1 MNILREISIAA
12 LLIGLP
18 MLAAAQAPA
27 VQIPPVQTPRVP
39 TATNP
44 PATITVEAEHSSL
57 VIESGTGRVIAL
69 KAPATNVFVADP
81 KVAEVRPASASSL
94 FVFGVGA
101 GHTTV
106 AALDN
111 DGHPIAQY
119 DVTVQ
124 PSAFGASQAQSTIAR
139 MVPGS
144 RVQVQAQSKG
154 LLLSGFVSNA
164 ADSAQA
170 LAIAKGY
177 VGEGQA
183 VENQLGVQA
192 PVQVSLEVRVAQIS
206 RQVVQNLGVN
216 WGALGNIGRIGTIVP
231 ALSLA
236 TGAIGIGAG
245 AAANALTPSPTGAG
259 VGFNG
264 VIDALA
270 QDNLARILAE
280 PTLTVMSG
288 QPASFLVGGE
298 FPIPV
303 GGQNGS
309 VTVAF
314 KNFGVMLA
322 FVPTVFSDGRISI
335 HVAPEVSNTSNANS
349 VSVSVGGSAFVI
361 PSLVVSRA
369 ETTVELGSGQ
379 TFAIAGLLQ
388 DTIQHNPSSIPLLG
402 DVPIIGAIFRDDK
415 FNRQQTELVILVTPY
430 IVRPVDNR
438 AVLHLPDEDYSA
450 PSNIERLLYLRQ
462 VGESQTRVPVR
473 LPGNAGFIVQ

>member
-1 MNILREISIAA
+1 MNVLREISIAA
-12 LLIGLP
+12 LLIGMP
-18 MLAAAQAPA
+18 MLAAAQTPA
-27 VQIPPVQTPRVP
+27 AGPV
-39 TATNP
+39 A
-44 PATITVEAEHSSL
+44 AASAAEHVSL

-69 KAPATNVFVADP
+69 QAPAANIFVADP

-94 FVFGVGA
+94 FIFGVGA

-111 DGHPIAQY
+111 AGHPIAQY
-119 DVTVQ
+119 DITVQ
-124 PSAFGASQAQSTIAR
+124 PSAFGASQAQATIAR
-139 MVPGS
+139 MVSGS

-154 LLLSGFVSNA
+154 LLLSGLVSSA

-170 LAIAKGY
+170 VAIAKGY
-177 VGEGQA
+177 VGENQI

-192 PVQVSLEVRVAQIS
+192 PIQVSLEVRVAQVS
-206 RQVVQNLGVN
+206 RQVVLNLGVN
-216 WGALGNIGRIGTIVP
+216 WGALGNVGRIGTIAP

-236 TGAIGIGAG
+236 TGAVGIGAG
-245 AAANALTPSPTGAG
+245 AAAPLAAGAG

-264 VIDALA
+264 IIDALA

-303 GGQNGS
+303 GGTNGS

-335 HVAPEVSNTSNANS
+335 HVAPEVSSTSNANS
-349 VSVSVGGSAFVI
+349 VSVNVGGSAFVI

-388 DTIQHNPSSIPLLG
+388 DTIQHNPTSIPLLG
-402 DVPIIGAIFRDDK
+402 DIPVIGPIFRDDK

-438 AVLHLPDEDYSA
+438 AALHVPTEDYTP
-450 PSNIERLLYLRQ
+450 PSNIERLLYMRQ

-473 LPGNAGFIVQ
+473 IPGNAGFIVQ

>member
-1 MNILREISIAA
+1 MNIVRVISIVCMV
-12 LLIGLP
+12 IGAPL
-18 MLAAAQAPA
+18 LAAAQAPA
-27 VQIPPVQTPRVP
+27 PAPPP
-39 TATNP
+39 TSGDFERAT
-44 PATITVEAEHSSL
+44 L
-57 VIESGTGRVIAL
+57 VLESGTGRVIGL
-69 KAPATNVFVADP
+69 KAPAANVFVADP

-111 DGHPIAQY
+111 DGRPIAQY
-119 DVTVQ
+119 DITVQ
-124 PSAFGASQAQSTIAR
+124 PSAFGASQAQATIAR

-154 LLLSGFVSNA
+154 LLLGGSVGSA
-164 ADSAQA
+164 ADAAQA
-170 LAIAKGY
+170 VAIAKGY
-177 VGEGQA
+177 VGDNQI

-192 PVQVSLEVRVAQIS
+192 PVQVSLAVRVAQVS
-206 RQVVQNLGVN
+206 RQVVQNLGIN
-216 WGALGNIGRIGTIVP
+216 WGALGNIGRIGTISP
-231 ALSLA
+231 ALALA
-236 TGAIGIGAG
+236 TGTVGTGAG
-245 AAANALTPSPTGAG
+245 APAPIAAGLG

-335 HVAPEVSNTSNANS
+335 HVAPEVSNTSTVNS
-349 VSVSVGGSAFVI
+349 ISLSVGGSAFVI

-379 TFAIAGLLQ
+379 TFAIAGLFQ

-402 DVPIIGAIFRDDK
+402 EVPVIGAIFRDDK

-438 AVLHLPDEDYSA
+438 AALHLPTDGFTP

-462 VGESQTRVPVR
+462 VGQGPTRVPVR
-473 LPGNAGFIVQ
+473 IPGNAGFVVQ

>member
-1 MNILREISIAA
+1 MHILREISIAA

-18 MLAAAQAPA
+18 TLAVAQTTAAPPA
-27 VQIPPVQTPRVP
+27 VRAQVMPQ
-39 TATNP
+39 
-44 PATITVEAEHSSL
+44 ATITVEPDHTSL

-124 PSAFGASQAQSTIAR
+124 PSAFGASQAQSTITR
-139 MVPGS
+139 MLPGS

-164 ADSAQA
+164 SDSAQA
-170 LAIAKGY
+170 VAIAKGY
-177 VGEGQA
+177 LGENQI
-183 VENQLGVQA
+183 VENQLSVQA
-192 PVQVSLEVRVAQIS
+192 PVQVSLEVRVAQMS

-216 WGALGNIGRIGTIVP
+216 WGALGNVGRIGTIAP

-245 AAANALTPSPTGAG
+245 ALAPTNTGGAG

-303 GGQNGS
+303 GGSNGS

-335 HVAPEVSNTSNANS
+335 HVAPEVSNTSSANS

-402 DVPIIGAIFRDDK
+402 DVPIIGPIFRDDR

-430 IVRPVDNR
+430 VVRPVDNR
-438 AVLHLPDEDYSA
+438 AALHMPDENYAA
-450 PSNIERLLYLRQ
+450 PSNIERLLYMRQ
-462 VGESQTRVPVR
+462 IGQSPTRVPVR

>member
-1 MNILREISIAA
+1 MRGPGRRAINVLRDICIAVM
-12 LLIGLP
+12 LIGLP
-18 MLAAAQAPA
+18 VPGLDPGIAAAQTQAGAPA
-27 VQIPPVQTPRVP
+27 S
-39 TATNP
+39 AH
-44 PATITVEAEHSSL
+44 ASM

-69 KAPATNVFVADP
+69 SGPAANVFVADP
-81 KVAEVRPASASSL
+81 KVVEVRPASASSL

-106 AALDN
+106 AALDTA
-111 DGHPIAQY
+111 GHPVAQY
-119 DVTVQ
+119 DITVQ

-139 MVPGS
+139 MVGGS

-154 LLLSGFVSNA
+154 LLLSGFVGSA
-164 ADSAQA
+164 SDAAQA
-170 LAIAKGY
+170 AAIAKGY
-177 VGEGQA
+177 IGEGQF
-183 VENQLGVQA
+183 VENQLTVQS
-192 PVQVSLEVRVAQIS
+192 PIQVSLEVRVAQVS

-216 WGALGNIGRIGTIVP
+216 WGALGNIGRIGTIAP

-236 TGAIGIGAG
+236 TGAIGVGAG
-245 AAANALTPSPTGAG
+245 AAASTIIPAPTGAG

-303 GGQNGS
+303 GGTNGS

-314 KNFGVMLA
+314 KNFGVQLA
-322 FVPTVFSDGRISI
+322 FVPTVFSDGRISV
-335 HVAPEVSNTSNANS
+335 HVAPEVSNTSNANA
-349 VSVSVGGSAFVI
+349 VSLAVGGSAFVI

-388 DTIQHNPSSIPLLG
+388 DTIQHNPQSIPLLG
-402 DVPIIGAIFRDDK
+402 DIPIIGPIFRDDR

-438 AVLHLPDEDYSA
+438 AALHSPDENYTP
-450 PSNIERLLYLRQ
+450 PSNIERLLFMRQ
-462 VGESQTRVPVR
+462 VGTSTTPVPVQV
-473 LPGNAGFIVQ
+473 PGYAGFIVQ

>member
-1 MNILREISIAA
+1 MNLLREICIATM
-12 LLIGLP
+12 LIGISLGTVAAQTRAGAP
-18 MLAAAQAPA
+18 VAAAEPSGQAR
-27 VQIPPVQTPRVP
+27 T
-39 TATNP
+39 
-44 PATITVEAEHSSL
+44 SL

-69 KAPATNVFVADP
+69 GGPAANVFVADP
-81 KVAEVRPASASSL
+81 KVVEVRPASASSL

-106 AALDN
+106 AALET
-111 DGHPIAQY
+111 DGRPVAQY
-119 DVTVQ
+119 DITVQ
-124 PSAFGASQAQSTIAR
+124 PSAFGASQAQTTIAR
-139 MVPGS
+139 MVAGS

-154 LLLSGFVSNA
+154 LLLSGFVGSA
-164 ADSAQA
+164 SDAAQA
-170 LAIAKGY
+170 ASIAKGY
-177 VGEGQA
+177 IGENQF
-183 VENQLGVQA
+183 VENQLTVQS
-192 PVQVSLEVRVAQIS
+192 PIQVSLEVRIAQVS

-216 WGALGNIGRIGTIVP
+216 WGALGNIGRIGTLAP

-236 TGAIGIGAG
+236 TGIPGVGAG
-245 AAANALTPSPTGAG
+245 ALPPALGTGAG

-264 VIDALA
+264 IIDALA

-303 GGQNGS
+303 GGTNGS

-314 KNFGVMLA
+314 KNFGVQLA
-322 FVPTVFSDGRISI
+322 FVPTVFSDGRINV

-349 VSVSVGGSAFVI
+349 VSLAVGGSAFVI

-379 TFAIAGLLQ
+379 SFAIAGLLQ
-388 DTIQHNPSSIPLLG
+388 DTIAHNPQSIPLLG
-402 DVPIIGAIFRDDK
+402 DIPIIGPIFRDDR

-438 AVLHLPDEDYSA
+438 AALHSPDENYTP
-450 PSNIERLLYLRQ
+450 PSNIERLLFMRQ
-462 VGESQTRVPVR
+462 VGDSPVRVPVR
-473 LPGNAGFIVQ
+473 IPGHAGFIVQ

>member
-1 MNILREISIAA
+1 MHILREISIAA

-18 MLAAAQAPA
+18 TLAVAQTTAAPPTVQAQVMP
-27 VQIPPVQTPRVP
+27 Q
-39 TATNP
+39 
-44 PATITVEAEHSSL
+44 ATITVEPDRTSL

-124 PSAFGASQAQSTIAR
+124 PSAFGASQAQSTITR
-139 MVPGS
+139 MLPGS

-164 ADSAQA
+164 SDSAQA
-170 LAIAKGY
+170 VAIAKGY
-177 VGEGQA
+177 LGENQI
-183 VENQLGVQA
+183 VENQLSVQA
-192 PVQVSLEVRVAQIS
+192 PVQVSLEVRVAQMS

-216 WGALGNIGRIGTIVP
+216 WGALGNVGRIGTIAP
-231 ALSLA
+231 ALALA
-236 TGAIGIGAG
+236 TGAVGIGAG
-245 AAANALTPSPTGAG
+245 ALAPTNTGGAG

-303 GGQNGS
+303 GGTNGS

-335 HVAPEVSNTSNANS
+335 HVSPEVSNTSNANS

-402 DVPIIGAIFRDDK
+402 DVPIIGPIFRDDK

-430 IVRPVDNR
+430 VVRPVDNR
-438 AVLHLPDEDYSA
+438 AALHMPDENYAA
-450 PSNIERLLYLRQ
+450 PSNIERLLYMRQ
-462 VGESQTRVPVR
+462 IGRSPTQVPVR